1 MPETQKQRLGVANL
15 KTKQWYYFYLEKAD
29 GIPIYVA
36 TGLILVLFLFC
47 VNYCC
52 YARQ

>member
-1 MPETQKQRLGVANL
+1 MPEAQTQRLGVADL
-15 KTKQWYYFYLEKAD
+15 KTKQCYFYLEKAEE
-29 GIPIYVA
+29 IPTYIA
-36 TGLILVLFLFC
+36 KGLILVLFLFC